1 MKAVHWSDAY
11 LGRPYLA
18 DSFNC
23 ADLAIEVQQREFG
36 RALDV
41 VGAHPAGGLAQAAAV
56 EAALAAR
63 VRRVEQP
70 LDGDVVQLRSKGQ
83 LRHLGVYCA
92 LGGGMVLHACRR
104 AGVVRTALR
113 DLPAIRMEVA
123 GFYRPC

>member
-1 MKAVHWSDAY
+1 MTHWSDAY
-11 LGRPYLA
+11 LGRPYLR
-18 DSFNC
+18 DSYNC
-23 ADLAIEVQQREFG
+23 ADMAIEVQQREFG

-41 VGAHPAGGLAQAAAV
+41 IGAHPAGGLAQAEAV
-56 EAALAAR
+56 EAAIGERL
-63 VRRVEQP
+63 RRVDSP
-70 LDGDVVQLRSKGQ
+70 VDGDVVLLRSKGQ

-92 LGGGMVLHACRR
+92 IGGGMVLHACRR